1 MFNIEKRKNQE
12 RCETC
17 LSLTK
22 IWINMSKKINDNV
35 LLRELSDG
43 DVAAKKLYYHKH
55 NVKAYLKTSQKAI
68 QFCGFAKI

>member
-17 LSLTK
+17 FKLNK

-55 NVKAYLKTSQKAI
+55 NGKAYLKTSQKAI

>member
-1 MFNIEKRKNQE
+1 
-12 RCETC
+12 
-17 LSLTK
+17 
-22 IWINMSKKINDNV
+22 MSKKINDNA